1 LSLEHADI
9 KRKGHPKAIG
19 KDDDRF
25 LIRVILNISP
35 NHKWQQFFRSIN
47 TVQDNV
53 SYLGNCVIIEDNLTF
68 FCSEKKLEENIKLLD
83 YYISQANKLYRKSI
97 ADSDDSIKKQH
108 KGQDIDKQELERI
121 SKELE
126 GL

>member
-1 LSLEHADI
+1 LSLEHANI
-9 KRKGHPKAIG
+9 KRKGPPKAIG

-47 TVQDNV
+47 TVQGND

-83 YYISQANKLYRKSI
+83 YYISQANKLYRESI
-97 ADSDDSIKKQH
+97 ADRDDSIKKQH
-108 KGQDIDKQELERI
+108 NGQDLDKQELERI

-126 GL
+126 DL

>member
-1 LSLEHADI
+1 LKAEHVDI

-19 KDDDRF
+19 KDNDRF

-35 NHKWQQFFRSIN
+35 NHKWQQFFKSIN
-47 TVQDNV
+47 TVRHND
-53 SYLGNCVIIEDNLTF
+53 SHLGNCVIIEDNLTF
-68 FCSEKKLEENIKLLD
+68 FCSEKELEENIELLD
-83 YYISQANKLYRKSI
+83 QYISQANELYRKSI
-97 ADSDDSIKKQH
+97 ADRDDSIKKQH